1 MGDPLSLFTRV
12 LPINTACPTSSAY
25 VHGDFQYFP
34 TQYTLT
40 TPERCAEQC
49 VRTDA
54 CTGFETRQ
62 MGVDADSIFCQL
74 WLRGAC
80 SGPNATGAL
89 LLGSDTVTTCV
100 NRILTRAPYLPCSS
114 LQPQSMPRVKAARC

>member
-1 MGDPLSLFTRV
+1 MTTMTHPPTASLWLFTRFGMGDPLSLFTRV

-49 VRTDA
+49 A
-54 CTGFETRQ
+54 KE
-62 MGVDADSIFCQL
+62 
-74 WLRGAC
+74 
-80 SGPNATGAL
+80 
-89 LLGSDTVTTCV
+89 
-100 NRILTRAPYLPCSS
+100 ILQWMRL
-114 LQPQSMPRVKAARC
+114 